1 MEGNMQEYLTE
12 KEARE
17 KRLAVYTEKIQETVL
32 NKSAETIRL
41 LVEERH
47 NQKMTQQELSDIT
60 GIQPSNLARFE
71 SGGRIPT
78 LIVLEKYANALGKHI
93 EIKTLGSDRASSKG
107 YIVRWVEAP
116 SNKLLTTAFEASL
129 ESVTVTRRLS
139 VDSKIAGIAMEHR
152 NPKVSEGRHRGQGG
166 RQYMH
171 LSLW

>member
-12 KEARE
+12 KKARE
-17 KRLAVYTEKIQETVL
+17 KRLVL

-71 SGGRIPT
+71 SGGRVPT

-93 EIKTLGSDRASSKG
+93 EIKICD
-107 YIVRWVEAP
+107 
-116 SNKLLTTAFEASL
+116 
-129 ESVTVTRRLS
+129 
-139 VDSKIAGIAMEHR
+139 D
-152 NPKVSEGRHRGQGG
+152 
-166 RQYMH
+166 
-171 LSLW
+171 

>member
-12 KEARE
+12 KKARE

-71 SGGRIPT
+71 SRYKSCLVKEDAYFLQT
-78 LIVLEKYANALGKHI
+78 N
-93 EIKTLGSDRASSKG
+93 R
-107 YIVRWVEAP
+107 YIDMVRFCMP
-116 SNKLLTTAFEASL
+116 
-129 ESVTVTRRLS
+129 
-139 VDSKIAGIAMEHR
+139 
-152 NPKVSEGRHRGQGG
+152 
-166 RQYMH
+166 
-171 LSLW
+171 LWC

>member
-93 EIKTLGSDRASSKG
+93 EIKIFQAVTTDGFLFQFNNRSKN
-107 YIVRWVEAP
+107 
-116 SNKLLTTAFEASL
+116 SLTSIGTPLKKWS
-129 ESVTVTRRLS
+129 
-139 VDSKIAGIAMEHR
+139 
-152 NPKVSEGRHRGQGG
+152 
-166 RQYMH
+166 
-171 LSLW
+171 